1 MSTVPKGFRGST
13 DGAAPKAS
21 GRAMRA
27 DARRNYERIL
37 AAAEAEVA
45 EHGVDASLEEIARK
59 AQVGSATL
67 HRHFPSRCSL
77 LEAVFRGRVEVL
89 CEQAREPAR
98 DTDPGTALMDWLR
111 AVGGHAASTRGLA
124 ASLVHAGRHS
134 ERTDPESCLA
144 MLTDAGEPLLRRAVE
159 AGAISSAVSV
169 RDLLTL
175 VNGISLATEGHLDGA
190 AEADRLFLLL
200 LTDGI
205 RPRAHG

>member
-1 MSTVPKGFRGST
+1 M
-13 DGAAPKAS
+13 DGAATKAP

-77 LEAVFRGRVEVL
+77 LEAVFRGRVEAL
-89 CEQAREPAR
+89 CDRAREPAR
-98 DTDPGTALMDWLR
+98 DADPGTALMDWLR
-111 AVGGHAASTRGLA
+111 AVGEHAASARGLA

-134 ERTDPESCLA
+134 GRTGPENCLA
-144 MLTDAGEPLLRRAVE
+144 MLTEAGDPLLRRAVE
-159 AGAISSAVSV
+159 AGAISPAVSV
-169 RDLLTL
+169 KDLLTV
-175 VNGISLATEGHLDGA
+175 VNGVSLATQEHSDSA
-190 AEADRLFLLL
+190 AETDRLLLLL
-200 LTDGI
+200 LTGGI
-205 RPRAHG
+205 RPRVHG